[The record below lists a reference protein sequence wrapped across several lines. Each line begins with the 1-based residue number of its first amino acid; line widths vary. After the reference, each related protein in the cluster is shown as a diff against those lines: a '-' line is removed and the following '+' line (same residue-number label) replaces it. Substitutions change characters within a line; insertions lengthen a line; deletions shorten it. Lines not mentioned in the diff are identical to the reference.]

1 MKIIDTRKE
10 KELHPLIIALE
21 AYFSLKKEE
30 QIEIIFVSRKNF
42 SHLKDYLSKREIGF
56 REIYSGDE
64 MRLQIQKK
72 D

>member
-10 KELHPLIIALE
+10 KDIHPLIIALE
-21 AYFSLKKEE
+21 AYFNSQKGE
-30 QIEIIFVSRKNF
+30 QIEIIFESRKNF
-42 SHLKDYLSKREIGF
+42 SHLKDYLSDREIGF